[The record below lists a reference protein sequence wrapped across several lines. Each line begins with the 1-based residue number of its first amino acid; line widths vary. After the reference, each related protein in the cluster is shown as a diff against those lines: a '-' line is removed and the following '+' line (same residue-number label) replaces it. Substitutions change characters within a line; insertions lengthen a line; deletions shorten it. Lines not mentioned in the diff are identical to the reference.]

1 VLFISTRP
9 LHYYQL
15 LPGCCLLIDIHYC
28 TLRLHNPLRA
38 VLRYKS
44 GISRSTS
51 ATRHRH
57 RPDRLSHSR
66 GLSSQTLSW
75 VSERQPKQK
84 NERRLRTL
92 RHPPS
97 AIAINTGVFSEHDR
111 WSSSSSSI
119 AHLLLLAART
129 TSTPPTVSRRWR
141 NHLYVHPPHPSL
153 FHSGRPSSYRTRH
166 STLSYTLIPVSQ
178 FQVVAKDV
186 SSKYKLGF
194 LIRSDIDDIDIDETR
209 RDGDEDEND

>member
-66 GLSSQTLSW
+66 GLSSQTLCVGGYLNDSQSW
-75 VSERQPKQK
+75 KK
-84 NERRLRTL
+84 RRNLAI

-97 AIAINTGVFSEHDR
+97 LSIRVYFQSTIGGRRRRRPYHFGTDSRSTATSNPGRLQLTFYFLLLGQPRPPRLYHVAGVTISTYIPHTLLCSTRDD
-111 WSSSSSSI
+111 
-119 AHLLLLAART
+119 HLLTVPDTLL
-129 TSTPPTVSRRWR
+129 SHTPS
-141 NHLYVHPPHPSL
+141 YPSPN
-153 FHSGRPSSYRTRH
+153 SKWSQKMSRPSTSWD
-166 STLSYTLIPVSQ
+166 S
-178 FQVVAKDV
+178 
-186 SSKYKLGF
+186 
-194 LIRSDIDDIDIDETR
+194 
-209 RDGDEDEND
+209 